1 MKKKETEF
9 HQIDRK
15 YIITSAELKS
25 RLGLV
30 GEVITLNLWSGRSPN
45 DIEQG
50 KSADKD
56 EWEIHTREVRE

>member
-30 GEVITLNLWSGRSPN
+30 GEIITLALWKGRSPN
-45 DIEQG
+45 DIERG
-50 KSADKD
+50 ISADKD